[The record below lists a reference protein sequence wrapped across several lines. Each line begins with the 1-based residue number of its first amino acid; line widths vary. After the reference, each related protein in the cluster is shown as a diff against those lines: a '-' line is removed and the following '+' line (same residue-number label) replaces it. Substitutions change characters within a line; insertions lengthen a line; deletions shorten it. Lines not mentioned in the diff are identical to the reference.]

1 MVSSSTLSK
10 SLAGV
15 HNFLPTPFLENYD
28 LDFYG
33 ARENVAY
40 HAKSCPD
47 YMIVTVCGGFGEGL
61 SLNVEEHKD
70 LIVAAVDG
78 ANGVL
83 PVTAVALGEY
93 GLQKRMV
100 RNAEEAGA
108 SSVRVRF
115 PPSQVT
121 SFEVAYSY
129 IRELAES
136 VQIEMVIF
144 ATGEHSF
151 WPDVFARLAGISNIV
166 GFSPPGDA
174 DFSNHVGV
182 KIQHMLPGRYVW
194 INENEDSA
202 MKSFK
207 NGCQGYTTA
216 VASLIPKSSRQF
228 WKYGMSGDTKNM
240 IHTYETLIKPIRDI
254 REIGPGCEIGSIK
267 FALEVLGRSGG
278 PTRPPASPVSSFD
291 KDKII
296 NILKQHPEI
305 SDMLV

>member
-1 MVSSSTLSK
+1 
-10 SLAGV
+10 
-15 HNFLPTPFLENYD
+15 
-28 LDFYG
+28 
-33 ARENVAY
+33 
-40 HAKSCPD
+40 
-47 YMIVTVCGGFGEGL
+47 MIVTVCGGFGEGL

-121 SFEVAYSY
+121 SSEVAYSY

-136 VQIEMVIF
+136 VQIGMVIF
-144 ATGEHSF
+144 ANGEHSF
-151 WPDVFARLAGISNIV
+151 WPDVFERLVGISNIV

-174 DFSNHVGV
+174 DFSDHVGV

-207 NGCQGYTTA
+207 NDAKGILLQ
-216 VASLIPKSSRQF
+216 SL
-228 WKYGMSGDTKNM
+228 
-240 IHTYETLIKPIRDI
+240 H
-254 REIGPGCEIGSIK
+254 
-267 FALEVLGRSGG
+267 
-278 PTRPPASPVSSFD
+278 
-291 KDKII
+291 
-296 NILKQHPEI
+296 
-305 SDMLV
+305 